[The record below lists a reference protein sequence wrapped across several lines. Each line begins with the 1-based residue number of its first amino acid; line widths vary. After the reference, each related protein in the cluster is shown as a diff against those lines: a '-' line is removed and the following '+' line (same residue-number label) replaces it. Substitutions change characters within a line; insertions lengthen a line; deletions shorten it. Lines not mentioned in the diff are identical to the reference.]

1 MESDH
6 REDQHVP
13 EPRATEPSASNTDRA
28 SLTAPFVSEG
38 LERVR
43 DSHC

>member
-1 MESDH
+1 MEHETKQDH
-6 REDQHVP
+6 GAANAEEPTREQASP
-13 EPRATEPSASNTDRA
+13 ERDEFHP
-28 SLTAPFVSEG
+28 PFASEG

>member
-1 MESDH
+1 MEPKH
-6 REDQHVP
+6 REDQNTP
-13 EPRATEPSASNTDRA
+13 ERAETDRSVPGA
-28 SLTAPFVSEG
+28 NQAAVTAPFVSEG

>member
-1 MESDH
+1 MEPKH
-6 REDQHVP
+6 REDQTDPERAQTERSVP
-13 EPRATEPSASNTDRA
+13 GADQAAFTP
-28 SLTAPFVSEG
+28 PFVSEG

>member
-1 MESDH
+1 MEPERNETDH
-6 REDQHVP
+6 ASER
-13 EPRATEPSASNTDRA
+13 TEAQRTTSGVTQPVFIP
-28 SLTAPFVSEG
+28 PFASEG